1 MARDKAMATA
11 SKTLRTRHINCFF
24 CIAVSFFTLAVVLF
38 ALSSEESK
46 VLGTGKSRAPVIV
59 SASVILILSIVIVI
73 WNTYYAV
80 RYFRLKKHQH
90 NHRVQT
96 PASSSGSI
104 NTPTAVV
111 VFDNAAF
118 SMDDPLTIDPVTNV
132 ASSRW
137 WTKEKRAC
145 TRTYQ
150 TMLPSTWPFFFIERG
165 NLVTLTVVARFCL
178 IPFSSSSSSSSCRV
192 VILSSFF
199 LLPSFSLARSSAEL
213 AVHAFPMC
221 LLRVCFPD
229 KYISIMLSSI
239 AIAWD

>member
-1 MARDKAMATA
+1 MARDKAIATA

-46 VLGTGKSRAPVIV
+46 VLGAAKSRVPVIV
-59 SASVILILSIVIVI
+59 SASFILILSIVIVI

-90 NHRVQT
+90 NHRAPT
-96 PASSSGSI
+96 PASSSASTGTS
-104 NTPTAVV
+104 TAVV

-118 SMDDPLTIDPVTNV
+118 SMDDPLAIDPVTNV
-132 ASSRW
+132 ATSRW
-137 WTKEKRAC
+137 RTKEKREC
-145 TRTYQ
+145 TRTQQ
-150 TMLPSTWPFFFIERG
+150 TMLPSTWPFFFIERE

-178 IPFSSSSSSSSCRV
+178 ILFPSSSSSSSSCRV

-199 LLPSFSLARSSAEL
+199 SFPLSLSLVCWTYCAR
-213 AVHAFPMC
+213 
-221 LLRVCFPD
+221 
-229 KYISIMLSSI
+229 ISYLSLTRMFSR
-239 AIAWD
+239 